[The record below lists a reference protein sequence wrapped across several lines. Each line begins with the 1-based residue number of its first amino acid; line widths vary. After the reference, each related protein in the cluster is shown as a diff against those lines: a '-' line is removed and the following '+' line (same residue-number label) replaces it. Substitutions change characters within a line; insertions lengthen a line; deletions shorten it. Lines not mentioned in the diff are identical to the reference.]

1 MCIRDRFDILA
12 DGTKIASFKAVN
24 TGGWQKWTTLEAQ
37 QIKLEAGVH
46 TLRICLLYT
55 SFCCMERK
63 NSIHSFYYLDAERF
77 DSKNFL
83 RAPAWQKAVSCQRV
97 KHGA

>member
-1 MCIRDRFDILA
+1 
-12 DGTKIASFKAVN
+12 
-24 TGGWQKWTTLEAQ
+24 
-37 QIKLEAGVH
+37 
-46 TLRICLLYT
+46 
-55 SFCCMERK
+55 MERK

-97 KHGA
+97 KYDMKCFLKLWPFKNVQQCAK

>member
-1 MCIRDRFDILA
+1 MPLLFYYLAQFCI
-12 DGTKIASFKAVN
+12 S
-24 TGGWQKWTTLEAQ
+24 
-37 QIKLEAGVH
+37 H
-46 TLRICLLYT
+46 P
-55 SFCCMERK
+55 FCRMERK

-97 KHGA
+97 KYDMKCFKKLWLFKKVWQCAK